1 MDGNYLGVGTRGYP
15 LKQTKANPFF
25 KRKTT
30 KMSVRN
36 YINNARNSAN
46 EKYASWTGSPAPIS
60 GGYRNMV
67 GMPGPAQHLSAN
79 GGGNN
84 APQSQP
90 YIITISNASATAVSN
105 FDVLGAYTY
114 IGNAGFS
121 GGSLTI
127 SGVTIS
133 SAISNVN
140 YQQFLYQSMNQP
152 FSVGLTYIESVSGA
166 SSQITQVFTL
176 NTQDANGNQ
185 LLRTIVPTID
195 PYQQQSTIVAVK
207 QLYSID
213 GFTKL
218 TFNSIQAS
226 VVFRVHFYPASNI
239 NLSNGLQGSSV
250 AQTYGNPNIS
260 GVPTNLISGQ

>member
-1 MDGNYLGVGTRGYP
+1 
-15 LKQTKANPFF
+15 
-25 KRKTT
+25 
-30 KMSVRN
+30 MSVRN
-36 YINNARNSAN
+36 YIQNARNNAN
-46 EKYASWTGSPAPIS
+46 ERYMSWTGNAAPIN

-67 GMPGPAQHLSAN
+67 GNAVNAAGAVVQPRQMLAAGQ

-90 YIITISNASATAVSN
+90 YIITISNASATGVSN
-105 FDVLGAYTY
+105 FDVLGAFTY

-121 GGSLTI
+121 NGSLTI
-127 SGVTIS
+127 SGVTIA

-140 YQQFLYQSMNQP
+140 YQQFLYQSMQQP
-152 FSVGLTYIESVSGA
+152 FSVGLTYIESVSG
-166 SSQITQVFTL
+166 SSAQITQTFTL

-207 QLYSID
+207 QQYSID

-218 TFNSIQAS
+218 TFGTIQAS
-226 VVFRVHFYPASNI
+226 SVFRVHFYPSTNI
-239 NLSNGLQGSSV
+239 NLAAGLQGASV
-250 AQTYGNPNIS
+250 AQQYGNPNIV
-260 GVPTNLISGQ
+260 GVPTYIQG

>member
-1 MDGNYLGVGTRGYP
+1 
-15 LKQTKANPFF
+15 
-25 KRKTT
+25 
-30 KMSVRN
+30 MSVRN
-36 YINNARNSAN
+36 YIQNARNNAN
-46 EKYASWTGSPAPIS
+46 ERYMSWTGNAAPIN

-67 GMPGPAQHLSAN
+67 GNAVNAAGAVVQPRQMLATGQ

-90 YIITISNASATAVSN
+90 YIITISNASATGVSN
-105 FDVLGAYTY
+105 FDVLGAFTY

-121 GGSLTI
+121 NGSLTI
-127 SGVTIS
+127 SGVTIA

-140 YQQFLYQSMNQP
+140 YQQFLYQSMQQP
-152 FSVGLTYIESVSGA
+152 FSVGLTYIESVSG
-166 SSQITQVFTL
+166 SSAQITQTFTL

-207 QLYSID
+207 QQYSID

-218 TFNSIQAS
+218 TFGTIQAS
-226 VVFRVHFYPASNI
+226 SVFRVHFYPSTNI
-239 NLSNGLQGSSV
+239 NLAAGLQGASV
-250 AQTYGNPNIS
+250 AQQYGNPNIV
-260 GVPTNLISGQ
+260 GVPTYIQG

>member
-1 MDGNYLGVGTRGYP
+1 
-15 LKQTKANPFF
+15 
-25 KRKTT
+25 
-30 KMSVRN
+30 MSVRN
-36 YINNARNSAN
+36 YINNARNAAN
-46 EKYASWTGSPAPIS
+46 QKYASWTGSPAPIT
-60 GGYRNMV
+60 GGYRNYTGPQQQFNQAANV
-67 GMPGPAQHLSAN
+67 GPEQLLSAN
-79 GGGNN
+79 GQ
-84 APQSQP
+84 ASAAQSQP

-114 IGNAGFS
+114 IGNPGFS

-218 TFNSIQAS
+218 TFNQIGAS
-226 VVFRVHFYPASNI
+226 VTFRVHFYPASNI
-239 NLSNGLQGSSV
+239 NLAAGLQGSSV
-250 AQTYGNPNIS
+250 AQTFGNPNIS
-260 GVPTNLISGQ
+260 GVPTNLISGS

>member
-1 MDGNYLGVGTRGYP
+1 
-15 LKQTKANPFF
+15 
-25 KRKTT
+25 
-30 KMSVRN
+30 MSVRN
-36 YINNARNSAN
+36 YINNARNQAN
-46 EKYASWTGSPAPIS
+46 QKYMSWTGNAAPQN
-60 GGYRNMV
+60 GGYRNYTGTEHQFDKASQV
-67 GMPGPAQHLSAN
+67 GSRMQNAD
-79 GGGNN
+79 GGTGNN

-114 IGNAGFS
+114 IGNPGFS
-121 GGSLTI
+121 NGNLTI

-152 FSVGLTYIESVSGA
+152 FSVGLTYIESVSGS
-166 SSQITQVFTL
+166 SSQITQTFTL

-218 TFNSIQAS
+218 TFSTIQAS
-226 VVFRVHFYPASNI
+226 VVFRVHFYPSTNI
-239 NLSNGLQGSSV
+239 NLAAGLQGASV
-250 AQTYGNPNIS
+250 AQNYGSPNLI
-260 GVPTNLISGQ
+260 GVPTYIQG